1 MAKVIRRTVTE
12 TNKRIGVNNFD
23 VEADR
28 VGLAL
33 ADAGETLRRKAFEVD
48 AKKAQVTAEE
58 AVMAIDSSEFMKFG
72 EDGMPIA
79 MKPPEGYGSIAREA
93 FRRVAEKRFAD
104 TIDQDI
110 RIEAQKYRVQH
121 SRNPIAFKSA
131 MDNYLKA
138 LGTNADGRF
147 QELIANVGTAIQEGH
162 YYDLLEKQRERA
174 RTNQA
179 EGIID
184 GNSDAAP
191 QAYDL
196 ALNQNIGKALSII
209 EDRKQA
215 TVDGEKAELL
225 KTGAGDS
232 YYSGATGDIAAAS
245 LIGIISKGTFDE
257 DERQQIATM
266 ISTSGKYE
274 AADEDIKQLFNKKIA
289 YTMPDG
295 KVVTTS
301 LAQLIT
307 VENKK
312 SVSAAVTSVIADMDG
327 VDAIR
332 RANKAVND
340 AEKAKALIKQTKENK
355 IDLNEIA
362 TLNAN
367 TATTKA
373 KDSFLEGGDIVGA
386 IQSLAGIHQEYVT
399 DLKGQMDAN
408 PDFMS
413 TTEYNAAIIRHRTSL
428 LQPFIMRASLDGNA
442 ENFRA
447 FMGNGIVHTSLKR
460 NQRKVVKAAHK
471 FGLFKTGDMSV
482 LSATFSAGESAT
494 KTAMEKADNIINV
507 TDKYYDLNGAI
518 LGGDDILD
526 KDIDFLKKEIDASSL
541 GPEKKIIYK
550 RNIDLSKAK
559 RNLQVF
565 GESLNSE
572 RLQLLSQYIG
582 NRVDLSESVLTGLTD
597 DEKEFADFA
606 LKGFSDAERNAV
618 ASEVQQI
625 AGVRAGQEER
635 QRKQLEKAMLVDEFM
650 RNKLDNTSKTSKDIA
665 EEQLKAVGFNIQD
678 PNTWTEKS
686 FFIMKRSIGTELA
699 NQYNNLAK
707 GGTVQNLNE
716 LMQLYSRLKS
726 FETTNPNTN
735 EVVKR
740 NLLKGQVNDI
750 TQMTIDAALLGNS
763 LGLYNSFDD
772 AVANLNLSGTKA
784 SPAEVKVFKEAMF
797 VNSDGQSV
805 TSSQFVDIILE
816 QEGDFV
822 VNNELGKL
830 ANQMASKMFP
840 QELIV
845 PMVKQAF
852 EDRYKEAKYIYDP
865 ARPIGEK
872 GKSRHS
878 LSVIFDEPNMTEYV
892 TDQINN
898 QLVGV
903 GYTLTNIHDENWQS
917 DVAIGDLNEKDPMA
931 GYFMQ
936 GEEMASEAKGEV
948 KFRRGKRTQ
957 GENLKAA
964 VLVPMFPNIARPAD
978 QVFQVME
985 VVEVIP
991 EGTEKGYYELKPL
1004 VVDDKPMGFKISDEA
1019 KDYVDPDLT
1028 NQQINKKSIDDLREQ
1043 RENFNIINEVMT
1055 GLKDGKFR

>member
-12 TNKRIGVNNFD
+12 KNKRIGVNNFD

-48 AKKAQVTAEE
+48 AKKAEVTAEE

-72 EDGMPIA
+72 EDGMPVA

-121 SRNPIAFKSA
+121 SRNPIAFKNA
-131 MDNYLKA
+131 MDSYLKG

-174 RTNQA
+174 RVNQA

-184 GNSDAAP
+184 GNTDAAP

-196 ALNQNIGKALSII
+196 ALNGNMGKALSIA

-215 TVDGEKAELL
+215 TIDGEEAELL
-225 KTGAGDS
+225 KSGAGDS

-274 AADEDIKQLFNKKIA
+274 AADEDIKQLFNKKIK
-289 YTMPDG
+289 YKMPDG
-295 KVVTTS
+295 TEATTS

-307 VENKK
+307 VDNKK

-332 RANKAVND
+332 RANKAVDD
-340 AEKAKALIKQTKENK
+340 AEKAKELIKQTKENK

-373 KDSFLEGGDIVGA
+373 KDSFLEDGDIVGA

-399 DLKGQMDAN
+399 DLKRQMDAN

-447 FMGNGIVHTSLKR
+447 FMGNGIDDPSLKR
-460 NQRKVVKAAHK
+460 NQRKVIKAAHK

-494 KTAMEKADNIINV
+494 LTAIEKANNIIDI
-507 TDKYYDLNGAI
+507 TDRYYDLNGAI

-526 KDIDFLKKEIDASSL
+526 KDIDALKKEIDASPL

-550 RNIDLSKAK
+550 RNLDVSKAK
-559 RNLQVF
+559 RNLQIY
-565 GESLNSE
+565 GESLNAE

-582 NRVDLSESVLTGLTD
+582 NRVDLSESVLTGLTNG
-597 DEKEFADFA
+597 EKEFADFA
-606 LKGFSDAERNAV
+606 LTGFSDAERNSV

-625 AGVRAGQEER
+625 ASVRAGQEER
-635 QRKQLEKAMLVDEFM
+635 QRKKLEKAMLVEEFM

-665 EEQLKAVGFNIQD
+665 EEQLKAIGFNIQD

-716 LMQLYSRLKS
+716 LMQLYSRLKN
-726 FETTNPNTN
+726 FETTNPTTN

-740 NLLKGQVNDI
+740 NPLKGQVNDI
-750 TQMTIDAALLGNS
+750 TEMTIDSALLGNS
-763 LGLYNSFDD
+763 LGLYTSFDD

-784 SPAEVKVFKEAMF
+784 SPAEVKNYKEALF
-797 VNSDGQSV
+797 VNSDGTSV
-805 TSSQFVDIILE
+805 TPSQFVDIILE

-822 VNNELGKL
+822 VNNELGML
-830 ANQMASKMFP
+830 ANQMAGKMFP

-845 PMVKQAF
+845 PMIKKAF

-865 ARPIGEK
+865 ARPIGQK

-878 LSVIFDEPNMTEYV
+878 LSVIFDDPNMTEYV

-917 DVAIGDLNEKDPMA
+917 DVTIGDLNEKDPMA

-1004 VVDDKPMGFKISDEA
+1004 IVDDKPMGFKISDEA

-1028 NQQINKKSIDDLREQ
+1028 NQQINKKSIDDLRQE